1 LNMDNIKDDEEAIK
15 NTHNTAR
22 FFTENRHI
30 SWVLLVFVILWGVY
44 GYINMP
50 KRKDPDIPVR
60 VALAIC
66 PWPGAKAEKIE
77 QLVTRKLE
85 EKIAENSKVEK
96 IESTTSSNVTIITVT
111 LQEKGG
117 FDVKKEFDD
126 IKGKLDSI
134 RDLPEGAG
142 PIDFKKDFGDTAAL
156 MLTVATPRVDEIELS
171 LRARSIKKAI
181 EEARAQTRL
190 YKNTHRITI
199 LYCFPKSVSHKL
211 VSSF

>member
-1 LNMDNIKDDEEAIK
+1 MDTIKDDEEAIK
-15 NTHNTAR
+15 NTRNTAR

-111 LQEKGG
+111 LQEKGD

-142 PIDFKKDFGDTAAL
+142 PIDLKKDFGDTAAL
-156 MLTVATPRVDEIELS
+156 
-171 LRARSIKKAI
+171 
-181 EEARAQTRL
+181 
-190 YKNTHRITI
+190 
-199 LYCFPKSVSHKL
+199 
-211 VSSF
+211 